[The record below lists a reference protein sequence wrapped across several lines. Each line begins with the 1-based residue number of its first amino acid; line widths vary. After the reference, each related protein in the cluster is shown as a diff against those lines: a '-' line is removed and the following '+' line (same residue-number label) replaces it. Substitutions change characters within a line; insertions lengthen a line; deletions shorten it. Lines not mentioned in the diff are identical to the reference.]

1 VHGLDLN
8 GQGVV
13 AGLDAEFHSRRMEMK
28 KKENKPLEQ
37 DNVDNRKNRKDSTE
51 PGNATENG
59 SIGKKKKV
67 TPAVR
72 KANRRNPLKDGLFA
86 REFIFTEQEKIEFQ
100 GVRRVFRA
108 QLQPTTALQEI
119 GLDGIVSGWW
129 RCKLALRREMRRL
142 SLLDK
147 NDQEVQPEGTISPN
161 SPTKWYATGPKELN
175 DATRWLGGIRNDFK
189 ENRVVRP
196 EWKESMDLAFGSQLY
211 ESLTKWTPMNFQS
224 ILAIK
229 NIEMHSKTYGSAD
242 LRIGAEKSSEV
253 TIDPDQGYQMA
264 DKLIEQELRH
274 LVDLRRGWEQRV
286 SEFARIQSASSA
298 DFWRYY
304 TAASRDLRH
313 AVDWYLNLK
322 KNAL

>member
-1 VHGLDLN
+1 
-8 GQGVV
+8 
-13 AGLDAEFHSRRMEMK
+13 MK
-28 KKENKPLEQ
+28 KKENEPLEQ
-37 DNVDNRKNRKDSTE
+37 DNVDNRKNGKDSTE

-100 GVRRVFRA
+100 CVRRVLRA
-108 QLQPTTALQEI
+108 QFQPTTALQEI
-119 GLDGIVSGWW
+119 GLDGIVSSSW

-161 SPTKWYATGPKELN
+161 SLKRWYAAGHKELN
-175 DATRWLGGIRNDFK
+175 DAERWLRGIGNDFTQNK
-189 ENRVVRP
+189 VVRP
-196 EWKESMDLAFGSQLY
+196 EWKESMDLALGSQFY
-211 ESLTKWTPMNFQS
+211 ESLTKWTPMNFQA
-224 ILAIK
+224 ILAAK
-229 NIEMHSKTYGSAD
+229 QLDMHSKTYGSGE
-242 LRIGAEKSSEV
+242 LRLGAEKSPEV

-274 LVDLRRGWEQRV
+274 LADLRQIWDQRE
-286 SEFARIQSASSA
+286 SEFARTQTASSA

-313 AVDWYLNLK
+313 AVEWYLDLK